1 MPVYKC
7 PRCEFIVN
15 NTNKM
20 IVHINGNKCKPNL
33 KLNIPITIENLE
45 KYIIENPF
53 ICNKCTKSFTSN
65 SNLDKHIKNN
75 CKKNQTLVKSEI
87 QTQAEPNT
95 TNITQNITNKI
106 KIVYITKKITH

>member
-33 KLNIPITIENLE
+33 KLNIPIMSVDEFVEKFNL
-45 KYIIENPF
+45 
-53 ICNKCTKSFTSN
+53 
-65 SNLDKHIKNN
+65 
-75 CKKNQTLVKSEI
+75 
-87 QTQAEPNT
+87 
-95 TNITQNITNKI
+95 
-106 KIVYITKKITH
+106 